1 MPCFRCDARQTD
13 PTRGDSPWQR
23 GVVRGQQVLVC
34 PDCQQGS
41 GWAEGLDRCAR
52 CGSIRLVKALGAVNC
67 RSCGLESWPDAPLD
81 EPSAIAAGSEGT
93 ADLASRAEPTEG
105 VAEPTTPESDA
116 GPPDLAAEVSA
127 ALERVLRRTP
137 LPSGH

>member
-1 MPCFRCDARQTD
+1 MPMPCFRCDARQTD

-34 PDCQQGS
+34 PDCQEGS

-81 EPSAIAAGSEGT
+81 ESPAASAASAVEGA
-93 ADLASRAEPTEG
+93 ADLEG
-105 VAEPTTPESDA
+105 VAEPTTPESEG